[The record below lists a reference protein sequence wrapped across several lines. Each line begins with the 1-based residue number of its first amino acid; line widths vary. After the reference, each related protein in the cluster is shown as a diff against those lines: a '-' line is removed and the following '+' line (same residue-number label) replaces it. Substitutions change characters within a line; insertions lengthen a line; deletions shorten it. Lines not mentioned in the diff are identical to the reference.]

1 MNILLR
7 FHLFFIRHILA
18 AFTTERNI
26 FNCDSQKKKKKIV
39 KLSSCPVKYRGVELS
54 KSFYVQ
60 NLTKIDFQ
68 FG

>member
-7 FHLFFIRHILA
+7 FYLIFIRHILA

-26 FNCDSQKKKKKIV
+26 FNCDSQKKKKIV

-54 KSFYVQ
+54 KSFYVH
-60 NLTKIDFQ
+60 NLTEIDFQ